1 MMEENTEENRILCLG
16 ANSWQKE
23 NVYQRVGR
31 KKGKG
36 RLERNMADSKTA
48 YC

>member
-1 MMEENTEENRILCLG
+1 M
-16 ANSWQKE
+16 AKE

-31 KKGKG
+31 KKGK
-36 RLERNMADSKTA
+36 EKHEKNMADSKAA

>member
-1 MMEENTEENRILCLG
+1 M
-16 ANSWQKE
+16 AKE

-36 RLERNMADSKTA
+36 KHEKKNMADSKAA